1 MHPSLLRT
9 FGYSVL
15 SPKNSYLTSIFE
27 KKQFFEAIF
36 KMFGKAVFE
45 VIEVKGGRMVK
56 EQDFEDEKRLNEY
69 RNYFLIEL
77 MIK

>member
-1 MHPSLLRT
+1 MVKWAFKRNIHLHPSLLRT

-45 VIEVKGGRMVK
+45 VTEVKGGRFVK
-56 EQDFEDEKRLNEY
+56 NGILRL
-69 RNYFLIEL
+69 
-77 MIK
+77 KKSK

>member
-1 MHPSLLRT
+1 
-9 FGYSVL
+9 
-15 SPKNSYLTSIFE
+15 
-27 KKQFFEAIF
+27 
-36 KMFGKAVFE
+36 MFGKAVFE